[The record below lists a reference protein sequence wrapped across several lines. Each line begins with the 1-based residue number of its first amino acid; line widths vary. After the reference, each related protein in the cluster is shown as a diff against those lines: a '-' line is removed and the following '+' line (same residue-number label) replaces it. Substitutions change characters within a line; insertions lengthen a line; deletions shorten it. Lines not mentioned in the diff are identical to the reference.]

1 MSMKEQLQSDL
12 TAAIRQRDELVMGTL
27 RLALAA
33 VTTEEVSGRE
43 ARELTDDDVMRV
55 LAREAKK
62 RREAAEAFEAGGRA
76 EQAARERAE
85 GEVLARYL
93 PQPLSDSELSA
104 IVTGVIAEL
113 GASSMADMGRVMK
126 AATAKVAGRADGSKV
141 SSEVRAQLG

>member
-1 MSMKEQLQSDL
+1 MKQQLQSDL

-62 RREAAEAFEAGGRA
+62 RREAAEAFEAGGRM
-76 EQAARERAE
+76 EQAGRERAE

-93 PQPLSDSELSA
+93 PQPLGDSELSA
-104 IVTGVIAEL
+104 LVAEVIAEV

-126 AATAKVAGRADGSKV
+126 AATGKVAGRADGSRV
-141 SSEVRAQLG
+141 SAEVRAQLG